1 MPNPLINL
9 LKPKKKQPT
18 ASFETKTGS
27 VLNISE
33 GESAVITYTSASDK
47 KKVFTTFILEGLE
60 NGDLVFYTYPDN
72 ESATVR
78 KDLVQNGIDP
88 ERGKKFEKTG
98 SLILR
103 SLTEHYLQN
112 GVFDKKKVIET
123 ELELRKAVKKAGY
136 KRFRYLD
143 DLGNLS
149 FLGVQW
155 QAFIDYW
162 YNPAWSLHTDSGSD
176 TSEEPLIMQLTAI
189 NVENMNEKTA
199 HDILNALS
207 RRKQSS
213 TRLIDFLEYTHA
225 FSNRVGATHEELLG
239 RKFLLEFDPT
249 SDYEKIV
256 EDFAKEALANL
267 EPIYVFTRSVSS
279 ISDSLTQQRSIRFV
293 LMSSSASTSQT
304 ISQNQIILPT
314 DDTPLILDVLRG
326 ILSRNTNANL
336 FLVFD
341 NLSELIM
348 VVGFDQVYKFL
359 LHVLEMIP
367 SKRTTALF
375 LLNKSAH
382 EPGVASQI
390 KGLFHNILA
399 YEQNE
404 LKIAKIALN
413 R

>member
-1 MPNPLINL
+1 MPNSLINL

-18 ASFETKTGS
+18 ASFGTKTGS
-27 VLNISE
+27 VLNINE
-33 GESAVITYTSASDK
+33 GEQAVITYTSASDK
-47 KKVFTTFILEGLE
+47 MKVFSTFILEGLE
-60 NGDLVFYTYPDN
+60 KGDLVFYTYPDK
-72 ESATVR
+72 ESADAR
-78 KDLVQNGIDP
+78 KNLVQNGIDP
-88 ERGKKFEKTG
+88 EKGKKCEKSG

-103 SLTEHYLQN
+103 TLTEHYKPDK
-112 GVFDKKKVIET
+112 VFDKKNVIKK
-123 ELELRKAVKKAGY
+123 ELELRATVKKAGY

-149 FLGVQW
+149 FLGAQW

-162 YNPAWSLHTDSGSD
+162 YDPAWALQTNSGPGMPQDSV
-176 TSEEPLIMQLTAI
+176 TELTAI
-189 NVENMNEKTA
+189 NVENMNDKTA
-199 HDILNALS
+199 RDILSALS

-225 FSNRVGATHEELLG
+225 FSNRIGATHEELLG

-249 SDYEKIV
+249 SDYERIV

-279 ISDSLTQQRSIRFV
+279 VNEFLTQQPSMRFV
-293 LMSSSASTSQT
+293 LMSSSASTSQSL
-304 ISQNQIILPT
+304 SQNQIVLPA

-326 ILSRNTNANL
+326 ILGKNANANL
-336 FLVFD
+336 FLIFD

-348 VVGFDQVYKFL
+348 CVGFNQVYKFL
-359 LHVLEMIP
+359 LHVLEMMP

-375 LLNKSAH
+375 LLNKNAH
-382 EPGVASQI
+382 EPNMASQI
-390 KGLFHNILA
+390 KGLFHNILS

-404 LKIAKIALN
+404 FKIAKITLN